1 MKNIIS
7 NAYNFGGGVI
17 FFFFFLNLFSD
28 NKRNVLIF

>member
-17 FFFFFLNLFSD
+17 FFFFLNLFSD

>member
-7 NAYNFGGGVI
+7 NAYNFGGGGGW
-17 FFFFFLNLFSD
+17 FFFFNPFSD

>member
-17 FFFFFLNLFSD
+17 IFLKNPFSD

>member
-7 NAYNFGGGVI
+7 NAYSFGGVI
-17 FFFFFLNLFSD
+17 IFLKNPFSD